1 MDQYPQQIIRRGKI
15 LMLRHALKNSLLI
28 ISLLF
33 FLLPLSVQG
42 RVVEQIVTVIDGEP
56 YTLTNIATY
65 AKTKMAREFPNG
77 SLDKINGSDREVLE
91 QFITEKLLDAEI
103 REAGIKVTEQDI
115 EIYIDQIK
123 QKNRLTD
130 ADLKTALSREG
141 QSLQAYKASVKAELE
156 KGELINRQVRKKVN
170 ITNEDVERY
179 YKLNSKN
186 YRADD
191 RARIR
196 HILLPLSEKASPEE
210 VKAAIAKG
218 NELYDQIAAGEDFA
232 RMAQKYSDG
241 AGRESGGDIGWVN
254 RGTLLKPI
262 EDVAFDKLSVGQIS
276 RPIRSSMGLHLVKL
290 ESRDIGAVLPLSAVA
305 SKIKEELYTK
315 AMEERY
321 AKWLK
326 TELRRKHTVD
336 VKIAGVVF
344 KPEDSKEDTM
354 GSLMAKSTR
363 LNRKEDRGLLG
374 YLNPLSYVISETASD
389 EEDQKKG
396 PLAGKNIVSVFGVPL
411 FTTDSVDDVPDILSP
426 PVQPTEKNPQAQE
439 SSSGFFSS
447 IVNRLNPF
455 KR

>member
-1 MDQYPQQIIRRGKI
+1 
-15 LMLRHALKNSLLI
+15 MLRCALKNCLLV
-28 ISLLF
+28 ISLVLI
-33 FLLPLSVQG
+33 LLPLSVQG
-42 RVVEQIVTVIDGEP
+42 RIIEQIITVIDGEP
-56 YTLTNIATY
+56 YTLTNLGSY
-65 AKTKMAREFPNG
+65 AQKKLGRDFPTG
-77 SLDKINGSDREVLE
+77 PLDKINASDREVLE

-103 REAGIKVTEQDI
+103 REAGIKVTDQDI
-115 EIYIDQIK
+115 EAYIDQIK

-141 QSLQAYKASVKAELE
+141 QTLQSYKASVKAELE
-156 KGELINRQVRKKVN
+156 KGELINRQVRKRVN

-179 YKLNSKN
+179 YKLNSKS

-196 HILLPLSEKASPEE
+196 HILLSLPEKASPEE
-210 VKAAIAKG
+210 VQAATAKG
-218 NELYDQIAAGEDFA
+218 NQLYEQIMAGEDFGK
-232 RMAQKYSDG
+232 MAQKHSDG

-276 RPIRSSMGLHLVKL
+276 RPVRSSMGLHLVKL
-290 ESRDIGAVLPLSAVA
+290 DSREIGASLPLSAVA
-305 SKIKEELYTK
+305 PKIKEELYAK

-336 VKIAGVVF
+336 VKIDGVVF

-354 GSLMAKSTR
+354 GSLMANSSR
-363 LNRKEDRGLLG
+363 SSRREERGLLG
-374 YLNPLSYVISETASD
+374 YLNPFSYIIKETPSD
-389 EEDQKKG
+389 ETEQKG
-396 PLAGKNIVSVFGVPL
+396 PLAGKSIVSVFGVPL
-411 FTTDSVDDVPDILSP
+411 FTTDTVDDSPDVLSP
-426 PVQPTEKNPQAQE
+426 PVQPTDKNSQE
-439 SSSGFFSS
+439 SGGGFF
-447 IVNRLNPF
+447 NRLNPF

>member
-1 MDQYPQQIIRRGKI
+1 
-15 LMLRHALKNSLLI
+15 MLRHALEKRVLVISLLI
-28 ISLLF
+28 
-33 FLLPLSVQG
+33 FLVPFSAQG
-42 RVVEQIVTVIDGEP
+42 RVVEQIITVIDGEP
-56 YTLTNIATY
+56 YTLTNLASY
-65 AKTKMAREFPNG
+65 AKSKMARDFPTG
-77 SLDKINGSDREVLE
+77 PLDRINGSDREVLE

-103 REAGIKVTEQDI
+103 REAGIKVTDQDI
-115 EIYIDQIK
+115 DVYIDQIK

-130 ADLKTALSREG
+130 AELKTALAREG
-141 QSLQAYKASVKAELE
+141 QTLQGYKASVKAELE
-156 KGELINRQVRKKVN
+156 KGELINRQVRKRVN

-179 YKLNSKN
+179 YKLNLKN

-196 HILLPLSEKASPEE
+196 HILLPLSDKASPEE
-210 VKAAIAKG
+210 VQAATAKG
-218 NELYDQIAAGEDFA
+218 NELYDQITAGEDFG
-232 RMAQKYSDG
+232 RLAQKHSDG

-276 RPIRSSMGLHLVKL
+276 RPVRSSMGLHLVKL
-290 ESRDIGAVLPLSAVA
+290 ESRESGAVLPFSAVA
-305 SKIKEELYTK
+305 PKVKEELYAK

-321 AKWLK
+321 SKWLK

-344 KPEDSKEDTM
+344 KPEDSKEDMM
-354 GSLMAKSTR
+354 GSLMAKPTR
-363 LNRKEDRGLLG
+363 LNRKEDRGLLS
-374 YLNPLSYVISETASD
+374 YFNPLSYIVKETAPA
-389 EEDQKKG
+389 EEDQKG

-426 PVQPTEKNPQAQE
+426 PVQPADTNSQTKE
-439 SSSGFFSS
+439 SGGGFFSS

>member
-1 MDQYPQQIIRRGKI
+1 
-15 LMLRHALKNSLLI
+15 MLRHPLKNSLLI
-28 ISLLF
+28 ISLLLF
-33 FLLPLSVQG
+33 SPLSLQG

-65 AKTKMAREFPNG
+65 ARSKMAREFPIG
-77 SLDKINGSDREVLE
+77 SLEKINGSDREVLE

-103 REAGIKVTEQDI
+103 REAGIKVTDQDI
-115 EIYIDQIK
+115 EVYIDQIK

-141 QSLQAYKASVKAELE
+141 QTLQAYKASVRAELE

-210 VKAAIAKG
+210 VQAATTKA

-232 RMAQKYSDG
+232 RLAQKHSDG
-241 AGRESGGDIGWVN
+241 AGRQSGGDIGWVN

-262 EDVAFDKLSVGQIS
+262 EDAAFDKLSVGQVS
-276 RPIRSSMGLHLVKL
+276 RAIRSSMGLHLVKL
-290 ESRDIGAVLPLSAVA
+290 ESREIGAVLPLSSVA
-305 SKIKEELYTK
+305 AKIKEELYTK

-321 AKWLK
+321 SKWLK

-363 LNRKEDRGLLG
+363 VNRAEDRGLLS
-374 YLNPLSYVISETASD
+374 YLNPLSYVVKETASD
-389 EEDQKKG
+389 EEDQKSG

-411 FTTDSVDDVPDILSP
+411 FTTDRVDDVPDILSP
-426 PVQPTEKNPQAQE
+426 PVPEKNSQAE
-439 SSSGFFSS
+439 SGSGFFSS

>member
-1 MDQYPQQIIRRGKI
+1 
-15 LMLRHALKNSLLI
+15 MLRHALKNRLLVV
-28 ISLLF
+28 S
-33 FLLPLSVQG
+33 FLLLLAPFSAQG
-42 RVVEQIVTVIDGEP
+42 RVVEQIITVIDGEP
-56 YTLTNIATY
+56 YTLTNLASY
-65 AKTKMAREFPNG
+65 AKSKMARDFPTG
-77 SLDKINGSDREVLE
+77 PLDKINGSDREVLE

-103 REAGIKVTEQDI
+103 REAGIKVTDQDI
-115 EIYIDQIK
+115 DVYIDQIK
-123 QKNRLTD
+123 HKNRLTD
-130 ADLKTALSREG
+130 AELRTALAREG
-141 QSLQAYKASVKAELE
+141 QTLQDYKASVKAELE
-156 KGELINRQVRKKVN
+156 KGELINRQVRKRVN

-191 RARIR
+191 RARIS
-196 HILLPLSEKASPEE
+196 HILLPVAGNASPEE
-210 VKAAIAKG
+210 VQAATARG
-218 NELYDQIAAGEDFA
+218 NQLYEQIMAGEDFG
-232 RMAQKYSDG
+232 RLAQKHSDG

-276 RPIRSSMGLHLVKL
+276 RPVRSSMGLHLIKL
-290 ESRDIGAVLPLSAVA
+290 DSRDLGAVLPLSAVA
-305 SKIKEELYTK
+305 PKIKEELYAK

-321 AKWLK
+321 SKWLK
-326 TELRRKHTVD
+326 NELRRKHTVD

-363 LNRKEDRGLLG
+363 LNRKEDRGVLG
-374 YLNPLSYVISETASD
+374 YLNPLSYIIKETPSD
-389 EEDQKKG
+389 QEDHKG

-411 FTTDSVDDVPDILSP
+411 FTTDTVDDSPDVLSP
-426 PVQPTEKNPQAQE
+426 PVQPADKNSQAQE
-439 SSSGFFSS
+439 SGGGFFSS

>member
-1 MDQYPQQIIRRGKI
+1 
-15 LMLRHALKNSLLI
+15 MLRHALKNCSLI
-28 ISLLF
+28 ICLMI
-33 FLLPLSVQG
+33 FLAPLSVQG
-42 RVVEQIVTVIDGEP
+42 RVIEQIITVIDGEP
-56 YTLTNIATY
+56 YTLTNLASY
-65 AKTKMAREFPNG
+65 AKSKMARDFPTG
-77 SLDKINGSDREVLE
+77 PLDKINGSDREVLE

-103 REAGIKVTEQDI
+103 REAGIKVTDQDI

-130 ADLKTALSREG
+130 AELKTALSREG
-141 QSLQAYKASVKAELE
+141 QTLQAYKASVKAELE
-156 KGELINRQVRKKVN
+156 KGELINRQVRKRVN

-186 YRADD
+186 YRAED

-196 HILLPLSEKASPEE
+196 HILLSLSDKASSEE
-210 VKAAIAKG
+210 VQAATAKG
-218 NELYDQIAAGEDFA
+218 NELYEQITAGEDFG
-232 RMAQKYSDG
+232 RLAQKHSDG

-276 RPIRSSMGLHLVKL
+276 RPVRSSMGLHLVKL
-290 ESRDIGAVLPLSAVA
+290 ESREMGASLPLSAVA
-305 SKIKEELYTK
+305 PKIKEELYAK

-336 VKIAGVVF
+336 VKIDGVVF

-354 GSLMAKSTR
+354 GSLMANSSR
-363 LNRKEDRGLLG
+363 SSRREERGLLG
-374 YLNPLSYVISETASD
+374 YLNPFSYIIKETPSD
-389 EEDQKKG
+389 EAEQKG
-396 PLAGKNIVSVFGVPL
+396 PLAGKSIVSVFGVPL
-411 FTTDSVDDVPDILSP
+411 FTTDTIDDSPDDVLSP
-426 PVQPTEKNPQAQE
+426 PVQPTDKNSQE
-439 SSSGFFSS
+439 SGGGFF
-447 IVNRLNPF
+447 NRLNPF

>member
-1 MDQYPQQIIRRGKI
+1 
-15 LMLRHALKNSLLI
+15 MLRHALKNRLLLVV
-28 ISLLF
+28 S
-33 FLLPLSVQG
+33 FLLLLAPFSAQG
-42 RVVEQIVTVIDGEP
+42 RVVEQIITVIDGEP
-56 YTLTNIATY
+56 YTLTNLAGY
-65 AKTKMAREFPNG
+65 AKSKMARDFPTG
-77 SLDKINGSDREVLE
+77 PLDKINGSDREVLE

-103 REAGIKVTEQDI
+103 RETGIKVTDQDI
-115 EIYIDQIK
+115 DVYIDQIK
-123 QKNRLTD
+123 HKNRLTD
-130 ADLKTALSREG
+130 AELRTALAREG
-141 QSLQAYKASVKAELE
+141 QTLQDYKASVKAELE
-156 KGELINRQVRKKVN
+156 KGELINRQVRKRVN

-196 HILLPLSEKASPEE
+196 HILLPLAGNASPEE
-210 VKAAIAKG
+210 VQAATAKG
-218 NELYDQIAAGEDFA
+218 NQLYEQIMAGEDFG
-232 RMAQKYSDG
+232 RLAQKHSDG

-276 RPIRSSMGLHLVKL
+276 RPVRSSMGLHLIKL
-290 ESRDIGAVLPLSAVA
+290 DSRDLGAVLPLSAVA
-305 SKIKEELYTK
+305 PKIKEELYAK

-321 AKWLK
+321 SKWLK
-326 TELRRKHTVD
+326 NELRRKHTVD

-363 LNRKEDRGLLG
+363 LNRKEDRGVLG
-374 YLNPLSYVISETASD
+374 YLNPLSYIIKETPSD
-389 EEDQKKG
+389 QEDHKG

-411 FTTDSVDDVPDILSP
+411 FTTDTVDDSPDVLSP
-426 PVQPTEKNPQAQE
+426 PVQPADKNSQAQE
-439 SSSGFFSS
+439 SGGGFFSS

>member
-1 MDQYPQQIIRRGKI
+1 
-15 LMLRHALKNSLLI
+15 MLRHALKNRLLVVSFLI
-28 ISLLF
+28 LLAPF
-33 FLLPLSVQG
+33 SAQG
-42 RVVEQIVTVIDGEP
+42 RVVEQIITVIDGEP
-56 YTLTNIATY
+56 YTLTNLAGY
-65 AKTKMAREFPNG
+65 AKSKMARDFPTG
-77 SLDKINGSDREVLE
+77 PLDKINGSDREVLE

-103 REAGIKVTEQDI
+103 RETGIKVTDQDI
-115 EIYIDQIK
+115 DVYIDQIK

-130 ADLKTALSREG
+130 AELRTALAREG
-141 QSLQAYKASVKAELE
+141 QTLQDYKASVKAELE
-156 KGELINRQVRKKVN
+156 KGELINRQVRKRVN

-196 HILLPLSEKASPEE
+196 HILLPLAGNASPEE
-210 VKAAIAKG
+210 VQAATAKG
-218 NELYDQIAAGEDFA
+218 NQLYEQIMAGEDFG
-232 RMAQKYSDG
+232 RLAQKHSDG

-276 RPIRSSMGLHLVKL
+276 RPVRSSMGLHLIKL
-290 ESRDIGAVLPLSAVA
+290 DSRDLGAVLPLSAVA
-305 SKIKEELYTK
+305 PKIKEELYAK

-321 AKWLK
+321 SKWLK
-326 TELRRKHTVD
+326 NELRRKHTVD

-363 LNRKEDRGLLG
+363 LNRKEDRGVLG
-374 YLNPLSYVISETASD
+374 YLNPLSYIIKETPSD
-389 EEDQKKG
+389 QEDHKG

-411 FTTDSVDDVPDILSP
+411 FTTDTVDDSPDVLSP
-426 PVQPTEKNPQAQE
+426 PVQPADKNSQAQE
-439 SSSGFFSS
+439 SGGGFFSS

>member
-1 MDQYPQQIIRRGKI
+1 
-15 LMLRHALKNSLLI
+15 MLRRALKNSFSML
-28 ISLLF
+28 SFLF
-33 FLLPLSVQG
+33 FLCPFSVQG

-56 YTLTNIATY
+56 YTLTNIAAY
-65 AKTKMAREFPNG
+65 AKSKMSREFPVG
-77 SLDKINGSDREVLE
+77 SLEKINASDREVLE

-103 REAGIKVTEQDI
+103 REAGIKVTDQDI

-141 QSLQAYKASVKAELE
+141 QNLQAYKASVRAELE

-170 ITNEDVERY
+170 ITDEDVERY
-179 YKLNSKN
+179 YKLNSNK
-186 YRADD
+186 YRAED

-210 VKAAIAKG
+210 LQAMLAKG

-232 RMAQKYSDG
+232 GLAQKHSDG

-262 EDVAFDKLSVGQIS
+262 EDAAFDKLSVGQVS

-290 ESRDIGAVLPLSAVA
+290 ESRDIGAVLPLSKVA
-305 SKIKEELYTK
+305 SKIKEELYAK

-321 AKWLK
+321 SKWLK

-354 GSLMAKSTR
+354 GSLIAKSTR
-363 LNRKEDRGLLG
+363 LNRKEDRGFLA
-374 YLNPLSYVISETASD
+374 YLNPLSYVVSETASD
-389 EEDQKKG
+389 EEEQKQG

-411 FTTDSVDDVPDILSP
+411 FTTDRVDDVPDILSP
-426 PVQPTEKNPQAQE
+426 PMQPSEKNSSAQE
-439 SSSGFFSS
+439 SQSGFFSS

>member
-1 MDQYPQQIIRRGKI
+1 
-15 LMLRHALKNSLLI
+15 MLRHALKNHLLLI
-28 ISLLF
+28 P
-33 FLLPLSVQG
+33 FLLLLIPLSVQG
-42 RVVEQIVTVIDGEP
+42 RVVEQIITVIDGEP

-65 AKTKMAREFPNG
+65 AKTKMAREFPIG
-77 SLDKINGSDREVLE
+77 SLEKINGSDREVLE

-103 REAGIKVTEQDI
+103 REAGIKVTDQDI
-115 EIYIDQIK
+115 EIYIEQIK

-141 QSLQAYKASVKAELE
+141 QTLQAYKASVRAELE

-210 VKAAIAKG
+210 VQAATAKG

-232 RMAQKYSDG
+232 RLAQKHSDG

-276 RPIRSSMGLHLVKL
+276 RPIRSSMGLHLIKL
-290 ESRDIGAVLPLSAVA
+290 ESRNIGAVLPLSAVA
-305 SKIKEELYTK
+305 AKIKEELYAK

-321 AKWLK
+321 SKWLK

-363 LNRKEDRGLLG
+363 PKRKEDRGLLG
-374 YLNPLSYVISETASD
+374 YLNPLSYVVRETESN
-389 EEDQKKG
+389 EEDSQKG

-426 PVQPTEKNPQAQE
+426 PVQPAEKDSQVQE
-439 SSSGFFSS
+439 SGGGFFSS